1 MDPRTFNTRLGS
13 TLGYIVGNE
22 FSRYL
27 LGREKAQPKDLRG
40 IYAEI
45 CNQIYNGDGLIGRRI
60 MDNGLYYSRILG
72 HGPHAGPISDS
83 YKAFVLD
90 DLPATPDPRPLP
102 SLQKRPKPP
111 PMKGLSTLGLP
122 AKREKKKRRAR
133 A

>member
-1 MDPRTFNTRLGS
+1 MDPRTFNSRLGS
-13 TLGYIVGNE
+13 TLNYIVGNE

-27 LGREKAQPKDLRG
+27 LGQEKAQPKDLRG
-40 IYAEI
+40 VYAEI

-72 HGPHAGPISDS
+72 HGPHSGPISDT

-102 SLQKRPKPP
+102 ALSKRRLKGPA
-111 PMKGLSTLGLP
+111 MKGLSKLGLP
-122 AKREKKKRRAR
+122 QPREKRSKRR
-133 A
+133 